1 MRFSSRSEFKKTKIE
16 IIPMIDTMFFLLV
29 FFILASLNVIDV
41 KGSQVDLPDSKNQDP
56 QAQARLT
63 VTIKQNGEIGINNS
77 VTVTDPN
84 ADIGQALLKV
94 LTDELAQTGSVAG
107 ADPDNAVVI
116 LNADKRATAAMVRR
130 CLDDARRSR
139 FRKFSIATD
148 PRTYVE

>member
-1 MRFSSRSEFKKTKIE
+1 VRFSSRSDFKKTKIE

-63 VTIKQNGEIGINNS
+63 VTIKQNGEIGINNK

-84 ADIGQALLKV
+84 ADIGRELMVV
-94 LTDELAQTGSVAG
+94 LSDELTQVGSG
-107 ADPDNAVVI
+107 AVVDPDNAVVI
-116 LNADKRATAAMVRR
+116 INADKRATASMIRR